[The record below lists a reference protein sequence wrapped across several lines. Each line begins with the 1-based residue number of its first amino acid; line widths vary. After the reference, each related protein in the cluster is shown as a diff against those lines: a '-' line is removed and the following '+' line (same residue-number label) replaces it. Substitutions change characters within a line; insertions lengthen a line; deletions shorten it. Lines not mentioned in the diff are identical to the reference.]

1 MFEKNAKC
9 ICSVY
14 SVGEKY
20 GQSKAEQVA
29 GGNKNM
35 PKQAEV
41 QRLLAKRVDLQEQRQ
56 GKVVSPD

>member
-14 SVGEKY
+14 GAGEKY